1 MKVLTIIE
9 AVLAAAVICAVVMSL
24 RGGGGEDIEGI
35 DEWEDEDNGDNNIGQ
50 V

>member
-9 AVLAAAVICAVVMSL
+9 AVLAAGLICAVVMSL

-35 DEWEDEDNGDNNIGQ
+35 NELEEDENDT
-50 V
+50 

>member
-9 AVLAAAVICAVVMSL
+9 AVLAAGLICAVVMSL

-35 DEWEDEDNGDNNIGQ
+35 DEWEEDEKDDA
-50 V
+50 